1 MRSGSKS
8 FPTRNGMCQ
17 IFSDRIE
24 FQGNGLMG
32 KLSNWLYAKGFKR
45 ISIIYGLLFIG
56 FLLALGI
63 SLWLDNYFLA
73 FFFSV
78 SAVLDLYALWLNK
91 DISMTP
97 LIIRRN
103 IQHVNFQQAIEGKA
117 RASFEILFE
126 EDGSTYK
133 KKVSLPSLMQNGA
146 AVANSAYWIFRDEG
160 LLKE

>member
-8 FPTRNGMCQ
+8 FPTRNGVCQ
-17 IFSDRIE
+17 VFSDRIE
-24 FQGNGLMG
+24 FQGNGLTG
-32 KLSNWLYAKGFKR
+32 KLSNWLYNKGFKR
-45 ISIIYGLLFIG
+45 VSILYGLLFLG
-56 FLLALGI
+56 FVLALGI

-73 FFFSV
+73 FFFFI
-78 SAVLDLYALWLNK
+78 SALLDLYALWLNK

-103 IQHVNFQQAIEGKA
+103 IHQVNFQQAVEGKA
-117 RASFEILFE
+117 RASFEIFFE
-126 EDGSTYK
+126 EEGRNYK
-133 KKVSLPSLMQNGA
+133 RKVSLPSLMQNGA